1 MRPVLLPT
9 LICTSCLVFLS
20 ACGSSKSVF
29 TGDFTEYAEQYD
41 GAIVELNYYSFA
53 LEERIVLGSTV
64 VENGIFELSCSFNED
79 VPRNA
84 WLSIKRADPQSE
96 HVFDVLLEKN
106 ANYAVRII
114 DEPELWFRIDSDGKY
129 AHIREVPLEDQIKL
143 FSLQHEL
150 FELVEQSRANGQ
162 DSSLPH
168 IDSEQPEDTVREP
181 SVHAKVLDWENMS
194 CEDYSGK
201 FESFWERR
209 LVHENHI
216 EIADV
221 REFRQQLDDLYERLY
236 TQRYMNI
243 LNTSSDP
250 VERLLTLERHFS
262 LELNTRIRTLE
273 ELESE
278 LPSDVADERITP
290 RLESLREE
298 QQRRQNNAAL
308 KLGSIIPHIDLTLID
323 HQTIT
328 LSSVLEQNQVVVLD
342 VWDNYCETCIK
353 AFQEYRSFYSE
364 YAELGLEVVNLS
376 LEGVFDDWIEKSE
389 ELDFPWVN
397 AFAPDGRDGD
407 IAKLFGIRSPRGNY
421 VMDSEGCILKRDLT
435 PDELRDFLGARL
447 GS

>member
-9 LICTSCLVFLS
+9 LICTACLVFLT

-29 TGDFTEYAEQYD
+29 TGDFTEYAEQFE
-41 GAIVELNYYSFA
+41 GATVELNYYSFA
-53 LEERIVLGSTV
+53 LEERIVLGSNV
-64 VENGIFELSCSFNED
+64 VENGSFELSCSFNED

-96 HVFDVLLEKN
+96 FFVNVLLEKN
-106 ANYAVRII
+106 ASYDVRII
-114 DEPELWFRIDSDGKY
+114 DEPHMWFRIDSDGKY
-129 AHIREVPLEDQIKL
+129 AHIREVPLQDQIKL
-143 FSLQHEL
+143 FNLQLE
-150 FELVEQSRANGQ
+150 FSALVEQSRANGQ
-162 DSSLPH
+162 DRSLSH
-168 IDSEQPEDTVREP
+168 IDGEHPEDTVREP
-181 SVHAKVLDWENMS
+181 SVHANVLDWENMS
-194 CEDYSGK
+194 CEDYTGE
-201 FESFWERR
+201 FETFWERR
-209 LVHENHI
+209 LVHTNHI
-216 EIADV
+216 ENTEV
-221 REFRQQLDDLYERLY
+221 REFRQRLDDLHERLY

-250 VERLLTLERHFS
+250 VERLLTLETHFS
-262 LELNTRIRTLE
+262 LELNTRIRVLE

-278 LPSDVADERITP
+278 LPIDVVEERISP

-298 QQRRQNNAAL
+298 QQRRRNNAAL

-323 HQTIT
+323 QQTIT
-328 LSSVLEQNQVVVLD
+328 LSSVLEQNQLVVLD
-342 VWDNYCETCIK
+342 VWDNYCETCIE
-353 AFQEYRSFYSE
+353 AFQKYRSFYSE

-421 VMDSEGCILKRDLT
+421 VIDSEGCILKRDLT
-435 PDELRDFLGARL
+435 PDELLDFLGARL